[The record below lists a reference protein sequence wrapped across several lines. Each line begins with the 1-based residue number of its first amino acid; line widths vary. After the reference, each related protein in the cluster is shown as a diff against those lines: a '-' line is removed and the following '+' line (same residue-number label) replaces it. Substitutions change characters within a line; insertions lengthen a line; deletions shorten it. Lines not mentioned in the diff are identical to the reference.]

1 MEKVFQIH
9 LAGVLF
15 TIEEQA
21 YLHLKSYLDRMHAH
35 FVNNS
40 EVVQD
45 IEGRMAE
52 LFAQKLGSNRTT
64 LFTKDVNEV
73 TNTLGN
79 IDQMDEHGEM
89 HNKQPEN
96 KIQNPAHRK
105 LRRSATDQNL
115 GGVCSGI
122 ASFFDVDPVMVRVL
136 FVIMMVLYGS
146 GILLYLVLWV
156 VLPEAKGEEA
166 EYMKLQRLNKTKR
179 LFRDAESRMI
189 GGVSA
194 GLSSYFG
201 IDRTWI
207 RLGFVLS
214 VFLFGTGFW
223 LYIILWIIVPKAVSA
238 SDKLL
243 MRGESVDIRSIE
255 KEVLQNQGSNK
266 INNFA
271 LHGNNVLG
279 KIIKGTIKL
288 VGSFIAFVLFCLIVG
303 ISVAMIA
310 IFFNLGQTQFINELI
325 AFTIKDVSITYA
337 AKIGVL
343 LTIISPVIGL
353 LLVVIKALF
362 KIKIINKTWAF
373 TLLGL
378 FLIGVGCLT
387 YSGVSFA
394 ATLSKKESALSITR
408 IAAPDT
414 LFLEGIEM
422 PFNNDE
428 ENNNLDND
436 MEMVFQ
442 DKGIL
447 MGKNQFFLEIDHIN
461 IKQSKSDSV
470 TLKIVRRANGSNQM
484 DAKRKMDMIIYTPKI
499 IGNKIIIPSYFSL
512 NKDQQFSW
520 QELDVTLYVPE
531 KKMINMDMNV
541 KDILDA
547 KNMNQA
553 DGDYYQFVSGELIC
567 MNCLAENDQPVESEE
582 ETTDEE
588 ANIDF
593 NIKDGDNNVNM
604 EIKISNDG
612 HGNSV
617 KTKKITKKDGKEIT
631 IEETKSGNTTIKK
644 RTEK

>member
-21 YLHLKSYLDRMHAH
+21 YLKLKTYLDSMHAH
-35 FVNNS
+35 FNNNA

-64 LFTKDVNEV
+64 LFTKDVDEV
-73 TNTLGN
+73 TQTLGN
-79 IDQMDEHGEM
+79 IEQMDEHGET
-89 HNKQPEN
+89 HAKPLES

-105 LRRSATDQNL
+105 LRRSPSDQNL

-122 ASFFDVDPVMVRVL
+122 ASFFDVDPVMVRVF

-146 GILLYLVLWV
+146 GVLLYLVLWV
-156 VLPEAKGEEA
+156 ILPEAKGEEA
-166 EYMKLQRLNKTKR
+166 EYMRLQRLNKTKR

-194 GLSSYFG
+194 GLASYFG

-207 RLGFVLS
+207 RLGFVVS

-243 MRGESVDIRSIE
+243 MRGETVDIRNIE
-255 KEVLQNQGSNK
+255 KEVMQNQGSNK
-266 INNFA
+266 MNNFA
-271 LHGNNVLG
+271 QHGSNVMG
-279 KIIKGTIKL
+279 KIIKGAIKL
-288 VGSFIAFVLFCLIVG
+288 FGGFFALVLFCMVIG

-310 IFFNLGQTQFINELI
+310 VFFNLGQTHFINELI
-325 AFTIKDVSITYA
+325 AFTVKDVSVIYA

-343 LTIISPVIGL
+343 LTIIAPVIGL
-353 LLVVIKALF
+353 LLIVVKGLF
-362 KIKIINKTWAF
+362 KIKLINRTWAF
-373 TLLGL
+373 TILGF

-387 YSGVSFA
+387 YAGVTFGASV
-394 ATLSKKESALSITR
+394 SKKESSLMVNR

-414 LFLEGIEM
+414 LYLEGIEM
-422 PFNNDE
+422 PFNNE
-428 ENNNLDND
+428 ENNDLEND

-447 MGKNQFFLEIDHIN
+447 MGKDQFYLEVDN
-461 IKQSKSDSV
+461 IKIKQGKSDSV
-470 TLKIVRRANGSNQM
+470 TLKVVSRANGSNQL
-484 DAKRKMDMIIYTPKI
+484 DAKNKIDMIIYATKI
-499 IGNKIIIPSYFSL
+499 DGNKITIPSYFSL

-520 QELDVTLYVPE
+520 QEVDVILYVPE
-531 KKMINMDMNV
+531 KKMINIDMNV
-541 KDILDA
+541 KDILDDA
-547 KNMNQA
+547 NMNEA
-553 DGDYYQFVSGELIC
+553 DGDFYQFVNGELIC
-567 MNCLAENDQPVESEE
+567 MNCLAQDDKLSDEEESMEE
-582 ETTDEE
+582 ETNFDL
-588 ANIDF
+588 NV
-593 NIKDGDNNVNM
+593 KDGENNVNM
-604 EIKISNDG
+604 EIKISDDG
-612 HGNSV
+612 NGNSI
-617 KTKKITKKDGKEIT
+617 KTKKVIKKDGKEIT

-644 RTEK
+644 ITEK